1 MQITV
6 RKWGNSAA
14 VRLPA
19 YILEAVDLKIDQSIN
34 IFEEDGRVIIQPIKS
49 EEFSLNSL
57 VNAITDANR
66 HEEVDFGLNQGK
78 EAW

>member
-19 YILEAVDLKIDQSIN
+19 YILEAVNLKIDQSIN

-49 EEFSLNSL
+49 TELSLDSL

-66 HEEVDFGLNQGK
+66 HEEINFGSNNGK
-78 EAW
+78 EVW